1 MRRKRADRRG
11 LTLVAALVCLIVVGL
26 ICASL
31 LRLAHAQRS
40 QVRGLEHQAQA
51 EWLAESG
58 LDRAVTRLQDD
69 RSYTG
74 EMWSLAPDAL
84 GGRYPGVVRIVVSST
99 NSSTTRTIRVEAD
112 YPAGSGDEARARQSR
127 TLIVD
132 LGPDSKKGPS

>member
-11 LTLVAALVCLIVVGL
+11 LTLVAALVCLIVASL

-31 LRLAHAQRS
+31 LRLAHSERS
-40 QVRGLEHQAQA
+40 QVRSLERQTQA

-58 LDRAVTRLQDD
+58 LDRAVTRLQLD

-74 EMWSLAPDAL
+74 ETWTFAPEAF
-84 GGRYPGVVRIVVSST
+84 GGRDSGVVRIGVSSG
-99 NSSTTRTIRVEAD
+99 NSSSARTIRVEAD
-112 YPAGSGDEARARQSR
+112 YPAGDDARARQSR

-132 LGPDSKKGPS
+132 LRPDSKKGPT